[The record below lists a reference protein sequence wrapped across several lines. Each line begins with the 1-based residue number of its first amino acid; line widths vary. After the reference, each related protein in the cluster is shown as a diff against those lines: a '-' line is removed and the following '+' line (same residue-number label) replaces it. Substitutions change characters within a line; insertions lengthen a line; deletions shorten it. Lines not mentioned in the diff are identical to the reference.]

1 MRTSL
6 FLLLLA
12 GIAALAGPA
21 ADRIEADAGTPK
33 DAGVGTDDAGLL
45 AFLRGL
51 HPTHQVQKDIQT
63 LIPRLGSDSFAERE
77 EAMRRLTALARFA
90 RPELSKASHST
101 DREVARRAKAI
112 LADDADDADR
122 RGAAL
127 LAAFRG
133 ITRRKTP
140 GAVPPLLGAIPF
152 CDRADLRT
160 AAGQALAAAARPA
173 DAAALRQALA
183 SPDPNVRTAAAVGH
197 DAALGD
203 GAREELAPLL
213 SDRDDG
219 VRLAAALALLNRGDR
234 RALTALGLL
243 LDSPDLPIRNRA
255 GRALRAVTGKD
266 FPFAAYAV
274 PEVRAV
280 AAARWRRWI
289 AEHGPA
295 ARLALPSP
303 SQVSRGKVL
312 LCNPEENR
320 VVELDESGK
329 KVWEVACDEP
339 WCCEGLED
347 GHRLVGSA
355 TGRVDEYDSEGKRI
369 WSLDGLGQTVKAVR
383 RLPGGHTL
391 VALLTKGGGSML
403 REFRPD
409 KSICR
414 EVSVDLPADVQ
425 RLDDGHT
432 LVALYCGGRVV
443 ELDRQGQVAWEVEN
457 RQLPSS
463 VQRLEDGNTLVSY
476 EGGDRVVELDR
487 GGKVVWAHAIA
498 KPTHAQRLHNGH
510 TVIAAGEEKV
520 VEIDAAGRV
529 LWEHPEKGVVHLSA
543 Y

>member
-1 MRTSL
+1 M
-6 FLLLLA
+6 
-12 GIAALAGPA
+12 
-21 ADRIEADAGTPK
+21 EA
-33 DAGVGTDDAGLL
+33 DDAGLL
-45 AFLRGL
+45 AFLRGM
-51 HPTHQVQKDIQT
+51 HPTHQVQKDIQA

-112 LADDADDADR
+112 LAEDTDDADR

-127 LAAFRG
+127 LAALRA

-173 DAAALRQALA
+173 DADALRPALA
-183 SPDPNVRTAAAVGH
+183 SPDPNVRTAAAAAYE
-197 DAALGD
+197 AALGD

-243 LDSPDLPIRNRA
+243 LDSPDLPIRHRA
-255 GRALRAVTGKD
+255 GHVLRAVTGKD
-266 FPFAAYAV
+266 FHFAAYAD

-303 SQVSRGKVL
+303 PQVSRGKVL
-312 LCNPEENR
+312 LCNPAENR

-329 KVWEVACDEP
+329 KVWEVTCDEP

-355 TGRVDEYDSEGKRI
+355 SGRVDEYDAEGKRI

-383 RLPGGHTL
+383 RVPSGHTL
-391 VALLTKGGGSML
+391 VALLTKGGGSKL

-443 ELDRQGQVAWEVEN
+443 ELDRQGQVAWEVED
-457 RQLPSS
+457 RKLPSS
-463 VQRLEDGNTLVSY
+463 VQRLEDGNTLISY
-476 EGGDRVVELDR
+476 EGGDRVAELDR
-487 GGKVVWAHAIA
+487 GGKVVWSHAIA
-498 KPTHAQRLHNGH
+498 KPTHAQRLPNGH

-529 LWEHPEKGVVHLSA
+529 LWEYPENGVVHLSA